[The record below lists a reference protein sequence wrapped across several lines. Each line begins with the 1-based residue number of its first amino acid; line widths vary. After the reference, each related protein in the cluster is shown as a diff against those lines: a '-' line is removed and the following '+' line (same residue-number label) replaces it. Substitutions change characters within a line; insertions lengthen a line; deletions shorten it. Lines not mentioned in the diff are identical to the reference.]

1 MSKGIQKWSSR
12 LIRHN
17 GYYMQETGQAVGVTA
32 TTLQTAHRHMH
43 MHMHMGGSET
53 R

>member
-1 MSKGIQKWSSR
+1 MVEPPYQAQWV
-12 LIRHN
+12 L
-17 GYYMQETGQAVGVTA
+17 YAQETGRQAVGVTA

-43 MHMHMGGSET
+43 MHMHMRGSET